1 MGDRIEFPKNFEGYM
16 KMAQD
21 AEAIGKNEEALPL
34 YEEAYDLQPDFLANT
49 KIVKLLMAEGKFQDA
64 LGVCEEM
71 LQGYFEE
78 EELFMT
84 YIQLLLGNQEF
95 IKSRKMIKKNRSRIK
110 NEEELLRLVN
120 TSEEQYAMFNPE
132 KIKAYKS
139 EGREIKVQPFYQQM
153 GTLKLL
159 EKLPKD
165 DYIDVVKELLV
176 NDELPLLLR
185 QSLLESVFSICTAEE
200 YEIINIYGEHCTVSV
215 NEMTSPSEQH
225 VYLEA
230 KDILEKKIEEYEDVF
245 QTQMMEELRVN
256 FSVMYPFADKWL
268 TDVSLWVKQLLS
280 NYLEVEFTEEEQM
293 SDAFEKNK
301 ELLELIQKELVK
313 IMQ

>member
-21 AEAIGKNEEALPL
+21 AEATGENEEALTL

-49 KIVKLLMAEGKFQDA
+49 KIVKLLMAEGKFQEA

-110 NEEELLRLVN
+110 NEEELLRLVD

-132 KIKAYKS
+132 KIKAYKA

-159 EKLPKD
+159 EKLPKN

-185 QSLLESVFSICTAEE
+185 QSLLESVVAICISEE
-200 YEIINIYGEHCTVSV
+200 YEIINIYGERCVVAIS
-215 NEMTSPSEQH
+215 EIPSPGEQRT
-225 VYLEA
+225 YLEA
-230 KDILEKKIEEYEDVF
+230 KEVLEKKLEEYEDVF
-245 QTQMMEELRVN
+245 QTQMLEELRVN
-256 FSVMYPFADKWL
+256 FSVMYPFADTWL

-280 NYLEVEFTEEEQM
+280 NYLEVEFTEEEQN
-293 SDAFEKNK
+293 SEAFDKNK